1 MSAKHEW
8 LNLLE
13 VSGPFLAVPVLREVF
28 PQGLEE
34 LDTSRAKRLRSAY
47 EEWRDA
53 VDGDD
58 ADRRQLHAAWID
70 EVLRT
75 ALEADD
81 QLLQGRQGRARRR
94 SSSCPNTTPTIAPE
108 LVVRRPDAR
117 RRGAR
122 AHPRLPARHRPLGV
136 DEVRRARVLAG
147 RPHGAAPARAERCR
161 SAS

>member
-1 MSAKHEW
+1 RVSRHAEQIRSGGRVSTKHEW

-13 VSGPFLAVPVLREVF
+13 VSGPFLAVPVLREAF

-34 LDTSRAKRLRSAY
+34 LDTLSANRLRSAY

-58 ADRRQLHAAWID
+58 ADRDKLHAAWID

-81 QLLQGRQGRARRR
+81 SLLKPGKDVPA
-94 SSSCPNTTPTIAPE
+94 S
-108 LVVRRPDAR
+108 VV
-117 RRGAR
+117 
-122 AHPRLPARHRPLGV
+122 
-136 DEVRRARVLAG
+136 
-147 RPHGAAPARAERCR
+147 
-161 SAS
+161 

>member
-34 LDTSRAKRLRSAY
+34 LDSSRAKRLRSAY

-58 ADRRQLHAAWID
+58 ADRDKLHAAWID
-70 EVLRT
+70 GDRSVWVL
-75 ALEADD
+75 
-81 QLLQGRQGRARRR
+81 
-94 SSSCPNTTPTIAPE
+94 IAGF
-108 LVVRRPDAR
+108 
-117 RRGAR
+117 RGAK
-122 AHPRLPARHRPLGV
+122 
-136 DEVRRARVLAG
+136 
-147 RPHGAAPARAERCR
+147 RC
-161 SAS
+161 A